1 MKWTGIVVLLF
12 ALTGVL
18 INDVNG
24 GPAPRQQE
32 AAPPGAATGGGHEA
46 GTADALQRELAGIR
60 LSIQEI
66 TILLAAALE
75 HQELSVLMS
84 RIELKQRRLQPLE
97 TALLN
102 ARKERRGM
110 TEEEAHHADMLE
122 MFEDQAGTH
131 ANDPEAMEREDL
143 MKQEISRSRKRL
155 DRLAS
160 LIDAL
165 DLRIIEL
172 EDDLARNE
180 DDIAILE
187 ELIDERLGLR

>member
-1 MKWTGIVVLLF
+1 MKWTGIAVLLF
-12 ALTGVL
+12 TLTGVL
-18 INDVNG
+18 INDVKG

-32 AAPPGAATGGGHEA
+32 AAPPEAAAGGGHEA
-46 GTADALQRELAGIR
+46 GMADALQRELAGMR
-60 LSIQEI
+60 LSLQEI

-143 MKQEISRSRKRL
+143 MKREASRSRKRL

>member
-1 MKWTGIVVLLF
+1 M
-12 ALTGVL
+12 
-18 INDVNG
+18 
-24 GPAPRQQE
+24 
-32 AAPPGAATGGGHEA
+32 
-46 GTADALQRELAGIR
+46 R
-60 LSIQEI
+60 LSLQEI

-143 MKQEISRSRKRL
+143 MKQEASRSRKRL